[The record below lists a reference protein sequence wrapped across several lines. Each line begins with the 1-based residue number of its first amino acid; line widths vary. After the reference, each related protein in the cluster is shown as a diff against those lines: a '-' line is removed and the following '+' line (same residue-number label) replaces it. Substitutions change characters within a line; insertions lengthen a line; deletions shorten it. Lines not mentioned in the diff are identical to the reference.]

1 MSEISAG
8 QGQAHASPAEA
19 YPVDNTPWPPLRQA
33 YYAAWVLACVQMCAQ
48 LNNGVTSLL
57 VEPVKRDLGLTDL
70 QLSYALGFATV
81 LFYVVIGIP
90 AARLV
95 DQYSRK
101 WLMTGA
107 VLVWSAAT
115 AACGLAQNFWQFF
128 AARFGIGAGES
139 INGPLCYSMMA
150 DYFEPAK
157 LPRAIAIYN
166 VGFTGGNA
174 LSLLLGALII
184 HILAGLPTIEVPL
197 VGVVR
202 DWQLVFIL
210 TGLVGVPIA
219 LLTASL
225 AEPRRRNLGAA
236 VLSGD
241 RPRAATL
248 REVLAYLFRHWRV
261 YGPIFIGLCFT
272 SLYMFGMAAWNA
284 ALYVRTFGWTPAQ
297 AGLYYGLVQLG
308 LALPS
313 LAGAIWMNDWFR
325 KRGHADTNMRVLAIG
340 FTMATP
346 FMILWPMMPTPWLA
360 LALGGVGS
368 SLMLFTAPSL
378 NSAMQIITPNRMRGQ
393 ITALYLFT
401 MTAVGGGFG
410 PTFFALITKYVVADE
425 MLLRYTFVLSAA
437 VLFPASAL
445 IYWLG
450 VRPYGQRI
458 LAMRAAGAPV

>member
-8 QGQAHASPAEA
+8 HGQAAAVPPGQ
-19 YPVDNTPWPPLRQA
+19 YPVDDTPWPSLRQA
-33 YYAAWVLACVQMCAQ
+33 YYAAWVLAGVQMCAQ

-107 VLVWSAAT
+107 VLVWSAST

-139 INGPLCYSMMA
+139 INNPLCYSMMA

-174 LSLLLGALII
+174 LSLLLGALMI
-184 HILAGLPTIEVPL
+184 HILAGLPSIEVPL
-197 VGVVR
+197 LGVVR

-210 TGLVGVPIA
+210 TGLVGLPIA
-219 LLTASL
+219 LLTASV
-225 AEPRRRNLGAA
+225 AEPRRRSFGTA
-236 VLSGD
+236 VMADG

-248 REVLAYLFRHWRV
+248 REVLAFLLLHWKV
-261 YGPIFIGLCFT
+261 YAPIFIGLCFT
-272 SLYMFGMAAWNA
+272 SLYMFGMASWNA
-284 ALYVRTFGWTPAQ
+284 AMYVRTFGWSPAQ
-297 AGLYYGLVQLG
+297 AGLYSGLLNLG
-308 LALPS
+308 LAL
-313 LAGAIWMNDWFR
+313 D
-325 KRGHADTNMRVLAIG
+325 AIG
-340 FTMATP
+340 QRPDACLMLREVGTRFPAAPEVSQAQGAMATMAC
-346 FMILWPMMPTPWLA
+346 
-360 LALGGVGS
+360 G
-368 SLMLFTAPSL
+368 
-378 NSAMQIITPNRMRGQ
+378 
-393 ITALYLFT
+393 
-401 MTAVGGGFG
+401 
-410 PTFFALITKYVVADE
+410 
-425 MLLRYTFVLSAA
+425 
-437 VLFPASAL
+437 
-445 IYWLG
+445 
-450 VRPYGQRI
+450 
-458 LAMRAAGAPV
+458 